1 MTLPKLFTF
10 VEQENIAPGS
20 LDEQLKA
27 MQDDLFT
34 GIARFTS
41 SSGKTDLALF
51 TRGQLVTLYDAS
63 TDGVQRVYPKTWLE
77 SAADSKEALTFQS
90 MNLNVQDLRILKII
104 LESRLDLST
113 PIEEVSSTIAS
124 VRARAFPTVLV
135 MDSEEAQSYQL
146 FPGMDGEC
154 QYNLFLSHEKFVR
167 SAGDLLFTGEEEI
180 LWRNVQRIQCENSTL
195 AWTEMLQH
203 QIFTEWLLKLF
214 SVYESLK
221 GRLYLN
227 QIIKSINFKATA
239 NDWML
244 SVNAKNV
251 NDQVL
256 FNSPEEATKV
266 YSELLAVIVGQFIS
280 DIGETIYDSLY
291 LDFSAKL
298 IPVQSELLTKIASKT
313 QSSH

>member
-1 MTLPKLFTF
+1 MTSPKLFTF
-10 VEQENIAPGS
+10 VEQENLEPGS

-34 GIARFTS
+34 GIARFAS

-63 TDGVQRVYPKTWLE
+63 LDGVQRIYPKTWLD
-77 SAADSKEALTFQS
+77 SAADAKEALTFQS

-104 LESRLDLST
+104 LESTVDLSA
-113 PIEEVSSTIAS
+113 PIQDVTSTIAT

-135 MDSEEAQSYQL
+135 VDSEEAQSYQF
-146 FPGMDGEC
+146 FPGGGGEC
-154 QYNLFLSHEKFVR
+154 QYNLFLSRERFVR
-167 SAGDLLFTGEEEI
+167 SAGDLLFLGDEEI
-180 LWRNVQRIQCENSTL
+180 RWSNVQRIQCENSTL

-203 QIFTEWLLKLF
+203 HIFTEWLLKLF

-244 SVNAKNV
+244 SVNSKNV

-266 YSELLAVIVGQFIS
+266 YSELLAVIAGQFVS
-280 DIGETIYDSLY
+280 DIGETIYNSLY
-291 LDFSAKL
+291 LDFSSRL
-298 IPVQSELLTKIASKT
+298 IAVQNELLTKITSKT
-313 QSSH
+313 H